1 MTRAAPARSANMGG
15 CGRQGSQREEI
26 PRRGD
31 NPLRQQSIPAQ
42 TGCGKQLLMERAGVA
57 RGEAS
62 PLSLL
67 PQWARAAR
75 PPAHSERAT
84 AEGASRR
91 AEARPLPLARATR
104 LPIRRARTVRAPC
117 GRRTRSRGN
126 LSAATGPSRRF
137 AVPRAAPRRPAA
149 AVREATRE
157 MLAGRTCDASA
168 VQQRYSNGLPPHG
181 PFTS

>member
-117 GRRTRSRGN
+117 GRRTRARGN
-126 LSAATGPSRRF
+126 LRRDRSLPPIRCSAR
-137 AVPRAAPRRPAA
+137 RAAPPRR
-149 AVREATRE
+149 
-157 MLAGRTCDASA
+157 GRARSHSRDA
-168 VQQRYSNGLPPHG
+168 RGPHMRCQCR
-181 PFTS
+181 TTALQ